1 MLGVR
6 QKSDCTI
13 AMMDEN
19 YAPFQINRLYQ
30 ELLER
35 GLKYFFP
42 FATFKPIGSTAGV
55 NDDIVDGNAET
66 TVLSLTTFGS
76 TYAFHNNVAFTEY
89 GLRMVESV
97 SAVLNARY
105 RMLRDADRSGF
116 DVERF
121 GDCQRT
127 DTFQRSWTH
136 GPTRMNPGR
145 IPTESQMLLRC
156 CVPAL

>member
-97 SAVLNARY
+97 SAVLNPRY
-105 RMLRDADRSGF
+105 RFLRVAARDVLAVGF
-116 DVERF
+116 LGVLQGTQSFSAFRHP
-121 GDCQRT
+121 RPS
-127 DTFQRSWTH
+127 RKK
-136 GPTRMNPGR
+136 PG
-145 IPTESQMLLRC
+145 SH
-156 CVPAL
+156 